1 MSTQIQIQDLLRTG
15 FVLKRDFKNYTLNG
29 REITAEEYDELWNGV
44 LIFLDNNCEKVDE
57 YEYGIEDVMSARV
70 VMYKCDSNK
79 IGLFLSSSEGYDV
92 FRVYSGDGSWREVKD
107 IAIDDIEAEI
117 EWLEP
122 IENTDE
128 IIEYLNEA
136 IDEIKHMP
144 E

>member
-1 MSTQIQIQDLLRTG
+1 MSQVQIEELLKNG
-15 FVLKRDFKNYTLNG
+15 FTLKRDFRSYDLNG
-29 REITAEEYDELWNGV
+29 KEITAEEYDELWNGV

-70 VMYKCDSNK
+70 AMYKCGSNK
-79 IGLFLSSSEGYDV
+79 IGLFMGSSEGYDV
-92 FRVYSGDGSWREVKD
+92 FRVYSGDGSWRKVKD

-136 IDEIKHMP
+136 LDEIKHMP